1 MGRISRISMIAAF
14 ALVAVTG
21 IPRGHAQVPTTV
33 GPRGPAASQPAP
45 EPAPAPAPEPAAAP
59 PAGGAGQQP
68 IFIQVPEGTVL
79 PQQPAE
85 EDTGFFH
92 LPDEFVDPGE
102 ATFEPGPAPALHV
115 VRSGDTLWDICF
127 LYFNNPWEWPRIW
140 SYNPEISNPH
150 WIYPGDRV
158 RLYPGGQAPGDA
170 GLGAVG
176 PADGAG
182 EGDGGELVV
191 ESEVP
196 GPSRRQGGMRLR
208 QLTFV
213 DQDTREA
220 AFTIVGA
227 VEEKSL
233 LSEGDSVYL
242 EYPDKR
248 PPEEGKRYTIYTET
262 SPVRHPD
269 GKQVIGSYARILG
282 ELQVVSVRDGKRA
295 RAFITDSVD
304 AIERGAKVGP
314 LQRTFTTVAPR
325 RNKVELQG
333 TIVALVGDEELIG
346 QNQVVFVDRGSD
358 DGVEVGNRMFV
369 VRRGDAYG
377 EKRSAEPEVGQDDRR
392 FPARAI
398 GEIVIVEAGKKVST
412 AMVTLALREFGVG
425 DGVMM
430 RKSGE

>member
-1 MGRISRISMIAAF
+1 MGRISRISTIAAF

-33 GPRGPAASQPAP
+33 GPRTSAPAP
-45 EPAPAPAPEPAAAP
+45 EPAPPPAPAPAPAP
-59 PAGGAGQQP
+59 QQP
-68 IFIQVPEGTVL
+68 IFVQVPEGTTVL
-79 PQQPAE
+79 PQQPPAE
-85 EDTGFFH
+85 DETGFFH
-92 LPDEFVDPGE
+92 LPDEFVESGGE
-102 ATFEPGPAPALHV
+102 PAFEPGPAPALHV

-150 WIYPGDRV
+150 WIYPGDRI
-158 RLYPGGQAPGDA
+158 RLYPGGQAPGD
-170 GLGAVG
+170 GLGTAG
-176 PADGAG
+176 ETPAG
-182 EGDGGELVV
+182 EGEDTGEPVV
-191 ESEVP
+191 DAEIP
-196 GPSRRQGGMRLR
+196 GASSRQGGMRLR

-213 DQDTREA
+213 DQDAREA

-227 VEEKSL
+227 VEERSL

-248 PPEEGKRYTIYTET
+248 PPEEGKRYTIYAET
-262 SPVRHPD
+262 SQVRHPD

-282 ELQVVSVRDGKRA
+282 ELQVVSVREGKRA

-304 AIERGAKVGP
+304 AIERGNKVGP

-325 RNKVELQG
+325 RNKVDLQG
-333 TIVALVGDEELIG
+333 TIVALVGEEELIG
-346 QNQVVFVDRGSD
+346 QNQVVFVDKGKD

-377 EKRSAEPEVGQDDRR
+377 EKRSAEPEVGQDDSR

-398 GEIVIVEAGKKVST
+398 GEIVIVETGKKVST

>member
-1 MGRISRISMIAAF
+1 MGRISRISMFAAF

-21 IPRGHAQVPTTV
+21 MPRGYAQVPTQV
-33 GPRGPAASQPAP
+33 GPRGPAASAPAPTPAAP
-45 EPAPAPAPEPAAAP
+45 EPAPAPAPAAS
-59 PAGGAGQQP
+59 GGGQQP
-68 IFIQVPEGTVL
+68 IFIQVPDGTA

-85 EDTGFFH
+85 EDTGFFY
-92 LPDEFVDPGE
+92 LPEDFVNPGE
-102 ATFEPGPAPALHV
+102 ATFEPGPAPGLHV

-150 WIYPGDRV
+150 WIYPGDRI
-158 RLYPGGQAPGDA
+158 RLYPAGEVPGDA
-170 GLGAVG
+170 ELGSVG
-176 PADGAG
+176 PADVPAAG
-182 EGDGGELVV
+182 EDVNGEPLDDTDI
-191 ESEVP
+191 P
-196 GPSRRQGGMRLR
+196 GPQRSGMRLR

-220 AFTIVGA
+220 SFTIVGA

-242 EYPDKR
+242 EYPAKR
-248 PPEEGKRYTIYTET
+248 PPEEGKRYTIYAET

-269 GKQVIGSYARILG
+269 GKQVIGSYARIRG
-282 ELQVVSVRDGKRA
+282 ELQVVSVRSGKRA

-304 AIERGAKVGP
+304 VIERGDKVGP
-314 LQRTFTTVAPR
+314 LQRTFTTVAPS

-333 TIVALVGDEELIG
+333 TIVALVGEEEIIG
-346 QNQVVFVDRGSD
+346 QNQVVFVDKGKE

-369 VRRGDAYG
+369 VRRGDGYG
-377 EKRSAEPEVGQDDRR
+377 EARSADINVGQDDSR

-398 GEIVIVEAGKKVST
+398 GEVVIVEAGKKVLT
-412 AMVTLALREFGVG
+412 ALVTLALREFGVG

-430 RKSGE
+430 RKSAE